1 MTGSIILRFVCLIVG
16 YLFGL
21 IETGVLY
28 GKLKGVDIR
37 NYGSGN
43 SGTTNALR
51 VLGTKAGLIVFLGD
65 FLKSLIPC
73 LAVTFIFK
81 NIEPYANIYQL
92 FVLYA
97 GFGAVLGHNFPCYLN
112 FKGGKGIATT
122 AGTIVGLLNG
132 WMILILL
139 ILFVAVVAATRYV
152 SLGSIIR
159 RIDPRDTYLGSILLM
174 IEFSILYI
182 IFAFKGML
190 CFGNFSTP
198 FIKEAL
204 IESIILVLLFAAFAI
219 YRHKANIMRL
229 MAHEERKLS
238 FHKEGEIKK

>member
-152 SLGSIIR
+152 SLGSI
-159 RIDPRDTYLGSILLM
+159 LLM